1 MGTTLVRVL
10 TTYRALPFIVDHPDA
25 PKSGDVCRVGIR
37 CGIAATDELETAS
50 FQTAHKLLVNKD
62 ANPVD
67 GGVYADGTTPVYM
80 NHNEYR
86 DMIHNVDTTNP
97 APVGTPVYYYDTPV
111 TALAGNTFNLVVGS
125 VVAASAFV
133 GVLNEV
139 LTAGAMGPRRFE
151 LLPQAAIPAAALTP
165 AALA

>member
-1 MGTTLVRVL
+1 MGTTLVRVI
-10 TTYRALPFIVDHPDA
+10 TTYRALPFIVDHPA
-25 PKSGDVCRVGIR
+25 VPKSGDVCRVGIR
-37 CGIAATDELETAS
+37 CGVAATDELETSS

-62 ANPVD
+62 ADPVN

-86 DMIHNVDTTNP
+86 DAIHNVDTTNE
-97 APVGTPVYYYDTPV
+97 APVGTPVYYYDTPA
-111 TALAGNTFNLVVGS
+111 TALAGNTLNLVVGS

-133 GVLNEV
+133 GVLNEAQG
-139 LTAGAMGPRRFE
+139 AGMMLPRRFE
-151 LLPQAAIPAAALTP
+151 LLPQVPIPAAALTP